1 MEILKNK
8 KLYLIIKGFLK
19 QKNVVSALIY
29 RELKTR
35 ISLVK
40 FGLFGVLLQP
50 IGTFIIFLLIF
61 GFIRRRGVGGLDVS
75 FVPIFL
81 ISGIILYT
89 LFFEIII
96 RSLNSI
102 EANKALFFYRQVKPI
117 DTILARVYVES
128 GLFSFVFIILT
139 SAIFLIFETFKLDDL
154 PLIFANYVILA
165 LTGFGLGTFFMV
177 AGHRY
182 PFIKLVVTFL
192 QRPLFLTSGIFFSLE
207 SIPQRFQP
215 FLSWNPNLQAI
226 EMTRHGFNKDYIIN
240 TDKISITYSLAFAII
255 SCTLGL
261 WVYSN
266 NERILRTL

>member
-19 QKNVVSALIY
+19 QKNVVSALVY

-50 IGTFIIFLLIF
+50 LGTFIIFLLIF
-61 GFIRRRGVGGLDVS
+61 GFIRRRGVGGLDIS

-89 LFFEIII
+89 LFVEIII

-139 SAIFLIFETFKLDDL
+139 SAVFLIFETLVS
-154 PLIFANYVILA
+154 I
-165 LTGFGLGTFFMV
+165 TTTFIV
-177 AGHRY
+177 
-182 PFIKLVVTFL
+182 
-192 QRPLFLTSGIFFSLE
+192 
-207 SIPQRFQP
+207 
-215 FLSWNPNLQAI
+215 
-226 EMTRHGFNKDYIIN
+226 
-240 TDKISITYSLAFAII
+240 ISIFVRFVS
-255 SCTLGL
+255 
-261 WVYSN
+261 
-266 NERILRTL
+266 